1 MHPRISPDCKYI
13 VSRWNKLARVTR
25 IENGELKLDVEL
37 KHDHDINTMNFSNDG
52 KYLVV
57 GDGSSSIRIWDWEK
71 RSIIKDIK
79 GSTIGKMNDYLVEP
93 AFTNDNKFLAV
104 RWEKSCLLYNLEN
117 GEKVMEFKAA
127 DSVHYMK

>member
-79 GSTIGKMNDYLVEP
+79 GCTIGTMNDYLVEP
-93 AFTNDNKFLAV
+93 AFSNDNKFLAV
-104 RWEKSCLLYNLEN
+104 RWEK
-117 GEKVMEFKAA
+117 
-127 DSVHYMK
+127 